1 MTEGSP
7 GEVRHLLGMNLTYC
21 WKCGRGTRDFTCGCF
36 RSCFFSPF
44 VQSKVDQWAT
54 LKKRR
59 VVKLLRKDWLQRSVS
74 WTVKVRPTMTG
85 DEGWLTPAFLM
96 PSSKQACLSFQ
107 DMRVCLYK
115 LGLGNW
121 ESGLLFWG
129 FLISL
134 LCESLNLSEAAC
146 YCSSSP
152 PWSVVFINHHQPTFT
167 DREAPSRHYF
177 LYWEKDRKYFVFN
190 YLDMELDCGGGE
202 GGG

>member
-96 PSSKQACLSFQ
+96 PSSKQACFSFQ

-134 LCESLNLSEAAC
+134 LCESLNLSEWHATVLLL
-146 YCSSSP
+146 P
-152 PWSVVFINHHQPTFT
+152 RGQW
-167 DREAPSRHYF
+167 
-177 LYWEKDRKYFVFN
+177 
-190 YLDMELDCGGGE
+190 YL
-202 GGG
+202 